1 MASLTTKRSLF
12 LHKGLLILVAF
23 LVSLSELRSV
33 VLARQAW
40 RLAAVQCGLS
50 LFLALPTLF
59 APMHTRLPLRLRAI
73 HASMRPRDIFAEA
86 GTAIPSPRLEA
97 HDAAFAVP
105 DESLGE
111 AVHAAPHPSIS
122 HSAGGPEFSNA
133 TPALE
138 PANVASIGTKVPLI
152 PSPEVRASLYSRA
165 AFGFVTPAIRRH
177 YREQFTLAT
186 VPDLAPA
193 DHAASVVAG
202 FRAGSSKG
210 VVHEAEGVVEELA
223 PGEGAL
229 HWRLIRHFLPLI
241 ISQQIFA
248 AIGAFAVMTP
258 PIGLRLILGFV
269 ADRDRKRAEGEE
281 GGLSYH
287 MAGESM
293 SDCPAL
299 ALS

>member
-1 MASLTTKRSLF
+1 
-12 LHKGLLILVAF
+12 
-23 LVSLSELRSV
+23 
-33 VLARQAW
+33 
-40 RLAAVQCGLS
+40 
-50 LFLALPTLF
+50 
-59 APMHTRLPLRLRAI
+59 
-73 HASMRPRDIFAEA
+73 
-86 GTAIPSPRLEA
+86 
-97 HDAAFAVP
+97 
-105 DESLGE
+105 
-111 AVHAAPHPSIS
+111 VHAAPHPSIS

-287 MAGESM
+287 MAGESV
-293 SDCPAL
+293 SDWPSL